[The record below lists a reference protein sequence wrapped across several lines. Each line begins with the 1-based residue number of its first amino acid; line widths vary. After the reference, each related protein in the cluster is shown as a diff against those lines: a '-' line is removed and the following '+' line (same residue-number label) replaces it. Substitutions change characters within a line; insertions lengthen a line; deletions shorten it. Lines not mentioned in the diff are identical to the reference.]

1 MTEKPI
7 VVEKPKSNLV
17 RNLLIFLFIAAAF
30 IWSAAGINY
39 KGIMATASGTLR
51 SMWNGIK
58 NPDME
63 YVKNMTIDGLPYAL
77 LETLAIAA
85 SGTFFSG
92 IISVPFALL
101 ASQNIVGKKMSKVG
115 KFIITCIRVF
125 PELILAII
133 FIKILGPGAMA
144 GVMALGIHS
153 IGMLG
158 KLFSE
163 AIESIDMGPVEAMD
177 ACGATTLQ
185 KLIHAVIPGVMPA
198 LMGFT
203 LYRFEINSRA
213 ASTLGIVG
221 AGGIGAPLLFAI
233 TGRNWSKS
241 FTIVIAL
248 ILTVVVVDIVSG
260 SIRKR
265 IH

>member
-1 MTEKPI
+1 MNENKILIP
-7 VVEKPKSNLV
+7 KPKSTLP
-17 RNLLIFLFIAAAF
+17 RNLAITVFLLIAFLWAI
-30 IWSAAGINY
+30 SGISY
-39 KGIMATASGTLR
+39 KGIMATASGTLN
-51 SMWNGIK
+51 SMWNGLLH
-58 NPDME
+58 PDMS

-85 SGTFFSG
+85 SGTFLSG
-92 IISVPFALL
+92 IISIPFALL
-101 ASQNIVGKKMSKVG
+101 ASQNIVGKKVSKIG
-115 KFIITCIRVF
+115 KFLITCIRVF

-163 AIESIDMGPVEAMD
+163 AIESMDMGPVEAMD

-233 TGRNWSKS
+233 TGRNWARS

-248 ILTVVVVDIVSG
+248 ILTVIVVDLVSG
-260 SIRKR
+260 KIRKR
-265 IH
+265 IR